1 MKKKQGENDGDEEE
15 CQEDGRKNVSQERR
29 GGGEGDNRSNE
40 RPRPRV
46 QSAL

>member
-1 MKKKQGENDGDEEE
+1 MVMRRSVKRRAE
-15 CQEDGRKNVSQERR
+15 KNVSQERR